1 MESSRARGSRTS
13 RSSAKPPRK
22 ADSRTTTPS
31 RDERVDAK
39 FTFVVHGGEVLAI
52 FRAIRDLEGK
62 WQKETPYID
71 GSGRAVLNCYARV
84 GQHGTC
90 CPEILWKCRRAK
102 PEEYLPLKRELEE
115 IAGYNVGVVQHGKL
129 RLKEETGYAAC
140 WMDEYDSNEFGVYKV
155 FRNRGAAL
163 DYLTDMV
170 FERAKLLEVD
180 VVDQNAQPVID
191 DNGDRW
197 FPKMTWQQ
205 VRDQLGSGMDFGL
218 VLKADWEYG
227 YLIVK
232 EQACMGIREVTIGF
246 VRVPQKSDLL

>member
-1 MESSRARGSRTS
+1 MGNSRARGSRTS

-31 RDERVDAK
+31 RDDRVDAK

-71 GSGRAVLNCYARV
+71 GSGRVVLNCYAHV

-90 CPEILWKCRRAK
+90 CPEILWNCRRAK

-115 IAGYNVGVVQHGKL
+115 IVGYNVEVVQHGRL

-140 WMDEYDSNEFGVYKV
+140 YMDEFDNNDYGVYRV
-155 FRNRGAAL
+155 FHTRAEAL
-163 DYLTDMV
+163 DYLTDTV

-180 VVDQNAQPVID
+180 VTDQSAPPVLEND
-191 DNGDRW
+191 CW
-197 FPKMTWQQ
+197 TFPKMTWKQ
-205 VRDQLGSGMDFGL
+205 VRDRLGSGMDFGL
-218 VLKADWEYG
+218 VLRADWEYG
-227 YLIVK
+227 SLSVK
-232 EQACMGIREVTIGF
+232 EQACMGIREVTIG
-246 VRVPQKSDLL
+246 

>member
-1 MESSRARGSRTS
+1 MGNSRAQGSRTS

-31 RDERVDAK
+31 RDGRVDAK

-52 FRAIRDLEGK
+52 FRAIRDPEGK
-62 WQKETPYID
+62 WQKETPYSD
-71 GSGRAVLNCYARV
+71 GSGRAVLNCYAHV
-84 GQHGTC
+84 GQHDVC
-90 CPEILWKCRRAK
+90 DPSLLKCRRAK

-115 IAGYNVGVVQHGKL
+115 IVGYNVEVVQHGRL

-140 WMDEYDSNEFGVYKV
+140 WLDEYDNNDFGVYRV
-155 FRNRGAAL
+155 FHTRAEAL
-163 DYLTDMV
+163 DYLTDTV

-180 VVDQNAQPVID
+180 VVDQSAEPIVDKDGNHQ
-191 DNGDRW
+191 

-227 YLIVK
+227 SLTVK
-232 EQACMGIREVTIGF
+232 EQAYMGIREVTI
-246 VRVPQKSDLL
+246 S